1 MDYGLNTE
9 QKRMHLTNSLSNV
22 KSEIYHMLLR
32 SNIDPDVFDPTD
44 YEIDDVLIGER
55 QRLETMLQSL
65 TLINRKL
72 SELT

>member
-22 KSEIYHMLLR
+22 KAEIYHMLLR

-55 QRLETMLQSL
+55 QRLETMLESL

>member
-9 QKRMHLTNSLSNV
+9 QKRAHLTNSLTNI
-22 KSEIYHMLLR
+22 KSEIYYTLLR

-44 YEIDDVLIGER
+44 YEIADVLIGER
-55 QRLETMLQSL
+55 ERLQTLLQSL
-65 TLINRKL
+65 TLIERKL

>member
-22 KSEIYHMLLR
+22 KAEIYHMLLR

>member
-1 MDYGLNTE
+1 MEYGLNTE

-44 YEIDDVLIGER
+44 YEINDVLIGER
-55 QRLETMLQSL
+55 ERLATMLQSL